1 MVSFLLDASGIP
13 VMLLSLLHRVSQI
26 VNSERS
32 LDEMLG
38 QIVGLTAQ
46 VSACDACLVYLQESA
61 TGDYVLRASQVP
73 HSRSFADVRVRA
85 GEGVTGWVAEHQA
98 PVALGSRASA
108 DTRFKSFATLVEDTY
123 EALLSVPVVHKGR
136 TIGVINVHHRERHEH
151 SAEEIASLSFIGE
164 QMGSAI
170 AKTLLEEEN
179 TRLAERD
186 LEMAQRRACLEEEVA
201 RRTRELRAANAELR
215 VARDRAE
222 EAARLK
228 SEFLANMSHEF
239 RTPMNGMLGM
249 TELVL
254 STELS
259 PEQHEFLQ
267 IVKDSATSLLRTL
280 NDILDYS
287 RLEAHRVTLDE
298 VEFGPGQLTTELFQ
312 SLSASADQKGLSS
325 TLYVDSNVPTAVVGD
340 PKGLRQVLGHLIEN
354 AVKFTEH
361 GEVSLSAQRLYDA
374 EDGFILY
381 FWVTDTGIGIPPAQ
395 QATIFDAFV
404 QGDGSSTRRYGGTGL
419 GLAICAKL
427 VRLLG
432 GRIWVTSESGRGS
445 AFHFTARFGYA
456 AAAQSSSPPVRCDK
470 MEIAFRF
477 P

>member
-1 MVSFLLDASGIP
+1 M
-13 VMLLSLLHRVSQI
+13 
-26 VNSERS
+26 
-32 LDEMLG
+32 
-38 QIVGLTAQ
+38 
-46 VSACDACLVYLQESA
+46 
-61 TGDYVLRASQVP
+61 
-73 HSRSFADVRVRA
+73 
-85 GEGVTGWVAEHQA
+85 
-98 PVALGSRASA
+98 
-108 DTRFKSFATLVEDTY
+108 
-123 EALLSVPVVHKGR
+123 SVPVVHKGR

-186 LEMAQRRACLEEEVA
+186 LEMAQRRAYLEEEVA

-239 RTPMNGMLGM
+239 RTPMNGMLGV

-254 STELS
+254 DTELS

-287 RLEAHRVTLDE
+287 RLEAHRVALDE
-298 VEFGPGQLTTELFQ
+298 VEFGPGHLTTELFQ

-361 GEVSLSAQRLYDA
+361 GEVSLSVQRLYDA
-374 EDGFILY
+374 EDGFILH
-381 FWVTDTGIGIPPAQ
+381 FWVTDTGIGIPPA
-395 QATIFDAFV
+395 
-404 QGDGSSTRRYGGTGL
+404 
-419 GLAICAKL
+419 
-427 VRLLG
+427 
-432 GRIWVTSESGRGS
+432 
-445 AFHFTARFGYA
+445 
-456 AAAQSSSPPVRCDK
+456 
-470 MEIAFRF
+470 
-477 P
+477 